1 MFIAI
6 FIDAMS
12 KLRIE
17 VHLQGPSAELRAAGF
32 LLLYWDE
39 LLRPIVKF
47 SLALLLKVK
56 RVPGLKDP
64 GCLMLLGFS
73 LLHNRLPLLN
83 HRLYLSIEL
92 THFRSGLVGI
102 WTIGWLPLHR
112 LGLLITHGF
121 VEVPINRVDGCI
133 LILLGFYDKWFW
145 HSPVPVVENVSSL
158 GRWFEHICS

>member
-6 FIDAMS
+6 FIDAVS

-17 VHLQGPSAELRAAGF
+17 LHLQGPSAELRAAEF
-32 LLLYWDE
+32 LLLYRDK

-73 LLHNRLPLLN
+73 LLHKRLPLLN
-83 HRLYLSIEL
+83 HRQYLSI
-92 THFRSGLVGI
+92 
-102 WTIGWLPLHR
+102 
-112 LGLLITHGF
+112 
-121 VEVPINRVDGCI
+121 
-133 LILLGFYDKWFW
+133 
-145 HSPVPVVENVSSL
+145 
-158 GRWFEHICS
+158 